1 MTRVSHP
8 SLAEQS
14 AVWLLKAFF
23 MGVKTLFILAA
34 RTVGALVAGQSSVA
48 PVSVHLLTSYGMEYA
63 VATFKP
69 YRHWFPEP
77 YLIELETK

>member
-23 MGVKTLFILAA
+23 MSVKTLFVLAA
-34 RTVGALVAGQSSVA
+34 LTVGALVAGQSSVA

>member
-8 SLAEQS
+8 SLVEQS

-23 MGVKTLFILAA
+23 MSVKTLFVLAA
-34 RTVGALVAGQSSVA
+34 LTVGALVAGQSSVA

>member
-1 MTRVSHP
+1 MTSVSHP

-23 MGVKTLFILAA
+23 MGVKTLFVLAA
-34 RTVGALVAGQSSVA
+34 LTVGALVAGQSSVA

>member
-23 MGVKTLFILAA
+23 MGVKTLFVLAA
-34 RTVGALVAGQSSVA
+34 LTVGALVAGQSSVA
-48 PVSVHLLTSYGMEYA
+48 PVSVHLLTSYGMENA